1 MKSIRFGIVP
11 SIIIG
16 MSLCCTEIHGITFEN
31 EIHSSKQA
39 RANEWTSDAHSE
51 ITHNL
56 FNFINNNQIITTQWF
71 NSYQLIIM
79 LFSII
84 HTIRMYDGIVG
95 IDISLSLSLS
105 IPLSLY
111 HSLISIDRK
120 RRKKRTPSTA
130 NIQVGTLHSVICD
143 FIIHICSLENWI
155 TSSLLLLPVPVPVP
169 STSTSISIHFCLVTM
184 NK

>member
-31 EIHSSKQA
+31 EIQASKQA

-84 HTIRMYDGIVG
+84 YTIRMYDGIVG

-105 IPLSLY
+105 LSFAD
-111 HSLISIDRK
+111 IDRQEE
-120 RRKKRTPSTA
+120 KKKTDPIDCQHPSWYIA
-130 NIQVGTLHSVICD
+130 FRYLWFHYSHLFVRELDYI
-143 FIIHICSLENWI
+143 F
-155 TSSLLLLPVPVPVP
+155 SSFVASASASAIDIDIDLYSFLP
-169 STSTSISIHFCLVTM
+169 C
-184 NK
+184 NNE